1 MTAALDI
8 LKASV
13 PYVAIAEK
21 DPNKPENR
29 LQFDPSRYGKQLPGH
44 AQERFWKMWYN
55 NRGADRYARLFRA
68 FGDQLGNAPG
78 PVTRLFLPVG
88 SQFQD
93 MGKYSVNEAHL
104 LNVLYD
110 YGTRYVMRPGG
121 YYIGFVYD
129 TKNNR
134 DVSIMSVLH
143 EIGDK
148 EHKQAAQSATFKEIL
163 EKMEKM
169 TFTTAGDR
177 PGAKGAVNKRF
188 SDVNADAGTAF
199 DNKLKKVRQM
209 REIAN
214 GMSWTK
220 IDKLIDAI
228 NQDPVRQNS
237 TLVGKSNVMV
247 VISRDPIDIA
257 TLSTNRAWSSSSC
270 LRLDYDRSGSGG
282 GNGHYIAN
290 MVKYGA
296 IVVYGVK
303 CGDENINAP
312 VARTTLLPF
321 INTKDEDDIVLLP
334 SQRPGQMYGEPF
346 PGYYTTLYNF
356 LDQVNAGNKGGMYR
370 PAPYKFYTGDI
381 GGDNVDYPVPVWSQ
395 DRDIEETL
403 KKFGITKYTIRPDK
417 RVDVD
422 GDVILKLD
430 SGDRYSRRADTE
442 TQQIPIKFGK
452 VTGSFTVGAFDA
464 SKYDPDWYTAARGI
478 WNKPN
483 SFQGQ
488 SIPTTNLRSLKG
500 FPEWVGGDFCIVGLT
515 TESLEGCPPHVGGH
529 FIAAGLSR
537 IGNLVGGP
545 VDVGGNY
552 DVSASACKSTKG
564 LDGARIGRSLVLNH
578 TQVTHLDGKAASVG
592 LDVEISCTPLRTTIG
607 LPDRVDR
614 DCYIRECKNLVTLR
628 GMPLYIGRN
637 LSMSFCHNIK
647 DLGGLT
653 ETEIMGDMWFRE
665 GGLTEIKYYPKRV
678 KGDMQLVM
686 HHIPRGVQKPPTVEG
701 LMLLG
706 YKDDGS
712 DHEQKGKGNSDST
725 NQASNDLSLDFD
737 IGDFR
742 NIDEPEDE
750 LAI

>member
-1 MTAALDI
+1 M
-8 LKASV
+8 
-13 PYVAIAEK
+13 IAE
-21 DPNKPENR
+21 
-29 LQFDPSRYGKQLPGH
+29 
-44 AQERFWKMWYN
+44 
-55 NRGADRYARLFRA
+55 
-68 FGDQLGNAPG
+68 
-78 PVTRLFLPVG
+78 
-88 SQFQD
+88 
-93 MGKYSVNEAHL
+93 
-104 LNVLYD
+104 
-110 YGTRYVMRPGG
+110 
-121 YYIGFVYD
+121 
-129 TKNNR
+129 
-134 DVSIMSVLH
+134 
-143 EIGDK
+143 
-148 EHKQAAQSATFKEIL
+148 
-163 EKMEKM
+163 
-169 TFTTAGDR
+169 
-177 PGAKGAVNKRF
+177 
-188 SDVNADAGTAF
+188 
-199 DNKLKKVRQM
+199 
-209 REIAN
+209 
-214 GMSWTK
+214 
-220 IDKLIDAI
+220 
-228 NQDPVRQNS
+228 
-237 TLVGKSNVMV
+237 
-247 VISRDPIDIA
+247 
-257 TLSTNRAWSSSSC
+257 
-270 LRLDYDRSGSGG
+270 
-282 GNGHYIAN
+282 
-290 MVKYGA
+290 
-296 IVVYGVK
+296 
-303 CGDENINAP
+303 
-312 VARTTLLPF
+312 
-321 INTKDEDDIVLLP
+321 
-334 SQRPGQMYGEPF
+334 
-346 PGYYTTLYNF
+346 
-356 LDQVNAGNKGGMYR
+356 
-370 PAPYKFYTGDI
+370 
-381 GGDNVDYPVPVWSQ
+381 
-395 DRDIEETL
+395 
-403 KKFGITKYTIRPDK
+403 
-417 RVDVD
+417 
-422 GDVILKLD
+422 
-430 SGDRYSRRADTE
+430 
-442 TQQIPIKFGK
+442 QIPIKFGK